1 MQDESVLAAPPDTPD
16 ESAPVVGPAGH
27 VGGLVVVA
35 IILRPSSSDSGTT
48 VNRGLGRYSGNAFDT
63 GRRGPSPHLPATR
76 PGRTAPGSAPLG
88 GNLGTEPGLGR
99 RPTPLGSV
107 RSRPR
112 AGTPPGKECQ
122 AP

>member
-48 VNRGLGRYSGNAFDT
+48 VNRGLGRYSGNAFVT
-63 GRRGPSPHLPATR
+63 GRRGPSPPLPATR
-76 PGRTAPGSAPLG
+76 PGRAAPGSAPLG
-88 GNLGTEPGLGR
+88 ATWGQSRVSAVGPPHWAASDPG
-99 RPTPLGSV
+99 P
-107 RSRPR
+107 
-112 AGTPPGKECQ
+112 
-122 AP
+122 APAP